1 MFWENVYIF
10 FKIERI
16 FYWSDKFVELFFN
29 NDNFVHNN
37 KKNLGKNNQIS
48 AKIVK
53 ILVNYA
59 EIASFLG
66 KN

>member
-1 MFWENVYIF
+1 M
-10 FKIERI
+10 ERI
-16 FYWSDKFVELFFN
+16 FSWSDKFVELFFN

-37 KKNLGKNNQIS
+37 KKNVGKNDQIS

-53 ILVNYA
+53 IRVNYA